1 MKMFLLGMLTM
12 YLGTLII
19 ALLVGSFTEMCED
32 TFLEYVFSFPLLII
46 MWIIKPIKSFIEFP
60 KAYIFC
66 FLHGIN
72 PWHCNY
78 SIITIIKWLNYQKKI
93 NKNLLKH
100 IQKNIRKKLKKY
112 LTILRND
119 VIIIIEKEM
128 LNMAKFTVL
137 FRQDYE
143 DEWEHLVL
151 LDNKKNIVIDDTI
164 ENHKLSANDVL
175 TLLEK
180 YDIIKVIREEIEY

>member
-12 YLGTLII
+12 YLGTFII

-66 FLHGIN
+66 SLHGIN

-78 SIITIIKWLNYQKKI
+78 SKIAKLSEENQQKLIKTLPKKYQKQVEKM
-93 NKNLLKH
+93 LDDF
-100 IQKNIRKKLKKY
+100 KK
-112 LTILRND
+112 
-119 VIIIIEKEM
+119 
-128 LNMAKFTVL
+128 
-137 FRQDYE
+137 
-143 DEWEHLVL
+143 
-151 LDNKKNIVIDDTI
+151 
-164 ENHKLSANDVL
+164 
-175 TLLEK
+175 
-180 YDIIKVIREEIEY
+180 